1 VGSEA
6 NLRKLGLGLLLV
18 CPLLM
23 PSNATAAE
31 LTWNGMGLNDI
42 VTINATVGGET
53 VSGSY
58 YAGEIL
64 WDWVAPVPSGF
75 EESIVSYC
83 VDIFK
88 DVTDPQTVAISTT
101 DDPLMVTAATEGG
114 GKAAWLLNQFASVV
128 TTSLEAA
135 ALQVA
140 IWEALYDDT
149 HNLDTGSF
157 SLVHSDAAYTGAA
170 EATLI
175 YDQANYYLNQLFY
188 GDGQYHTSVARWLDA
203 ASATGGGQDQITTP
217 EPSSLLLIALGGVV
231 SRLRARRR
239 PAMIAA

>member
-1 VGSEA
+1 
-6 NLRKLGLGLLLV
+6 LRKLGLGLLFV
-18 CPLLM
+18 CPLLL

-31 LTWNGMGLNDI
+31 LTWGGMGLNDI
-42 VTINATVGGET
+42 VTINATVGGDT

-88 DVTDPQTVAISTT
+88 DITDPQTVAISTT
-101 DDPLMVTAATEGG
+101 ADPLMVTPATDGG

-128 TTSLEAA
+128 ATGVEAA

-140 IWEALYDDT
+140 IWEALYDNT
-149 HNLDTGSF
+149 NNLDTGSF
-157 SLVHSDAAYTGAA
+157 TLVHSDAAYTGAA
-170 EATLI
+170 QATLI
-175 YDQANYYLNQLFY
+175 YNQANLYLNQLFY

-203 ASATGGGQDQITTP
+203 TSAAGGGQDQITTP
-217 EPSSLLLIALGGVV
+217 EPSSLLLIAVGGIV
-231 SRLRARRR
+231 SGLRARRR
-239 PAMIAA
+239 STTIAA